1 MKLFRKNLLHRKI
14 LSIIALFL
22 YSFGFFYNDLVV
34 SSQENYFEEIE
45 LYNNTQDELESNK
58 SLPTNPF
65 EIVDMLRKVNSMN
78 DATSPSDAVDEAIK
92 TFDNLKLNNNVQDG
106 FERNSSIPTNPFEI
120 VDMLRKANSMNDAT
134 NPSDAI
140 DEAIK
145 TFDNLKLNNK

>member
-45 LYNNTQDELESNK
+45 LYNNTQDGLESK
-58 SLPTNPF
+58 
-65 EIVDMLRKVNSMN
+65 K
-78 DATSPSDAVDEAIK
+78 
-92 TFDNLKLNNNVQDG
+92 
-106 FERNSSIPTNPFEI
+106 SIPTNPFEI

-140 DEAIK
+140 DEAIRS
-145 TFDNLKLNNK
+145 FDNLKINNN

>member
-45 LYNNTQDELESNK
+45 LNNNTQDGFESNK
-58 SLPTNPF
+58 
-65 EIVDMLRKVNSMN
+65 
-78 DATSPSDAVDEAIK
+78 
-92 TFDNLKLNNNVQDG
+92 
-106 FERNSSIPTNPFEI
+106 SIPTNPFEI
-120 VDMLRKANSMNDAT
+120 VDMLRRANSMNDAT
-134 NPSDAI
+134 SPSDAI

-145 TFDNLKLNNK
+145 TFDNLKLNNN